1 MSKTSTTP
9 ADDAA
14 KRTANGAP
22 EHHGHGG
29 ADVRTESADVS
40 TDVSAVR
47 ARTVRSE
54 LRVQLKLAL
63 PIVAVQLGMML
74 MGVVDTIM
82 VGHYGSAGA
91 STRAL
96 AAVSQGNLLF
106 WGGMTFAIGIMMGL
120 DPVLSQALG
129 AGDRRGFARGVQRG
143 FVLVPLLT
151 LVAGLPLVFS
161 PQILALLE
169 QPQEVREIAVQ
180 YALLCLPGL
189 PFVLAYSVLRQSL
202 QALERLAPI
211 LWTVLIANLLNVFL
225 DWVLIHGKF
234 GMPALGAAGS
244 AVASTACRV
253 WMFGALLALVWDG
266 LLPLVRPLERASLAL
281 APLGRLL
288 RLGSSIGAQNLLEFG
303 SFALVAFA
311 MGWIGTN
318 EQAGHMAAMNLAA
331 VTFMVPLGVG
341 AAASVRVGKAIGR
354 GDAAGARL
362 AARTALLLG
371 VGFMCTS
378 AFAFSAFPGF
388 FAGLYTEEVE
398 VVAIATVL
406 LPLAGAFQLFD
417 GTQVVALG
425 VLRGAGDTTV
435 PAYVNFLGYWVIGLP
450 VSYVLAFELGVGYT
464 GLWWGLVVGL
474 VVVAAILLVR
484 IKVRFASLQARVS
497 LDR

>member
-354 GDAAGARL
+354 GDASGARL
-362 AARTALLLG
+362 AARTALVIG

-378 AFAFSAFPGF
+378 AVAFVAFPGF
-388 FAGLYTEEVE
+388 FAALYSEEAA
-398 VVAIATVL
+398 VVAIATTL

-474 VVVAAILLVR
+474 VVVAAILLLR
-484 IKVRFASLQARVS
+484 IKSRFASLQARVS